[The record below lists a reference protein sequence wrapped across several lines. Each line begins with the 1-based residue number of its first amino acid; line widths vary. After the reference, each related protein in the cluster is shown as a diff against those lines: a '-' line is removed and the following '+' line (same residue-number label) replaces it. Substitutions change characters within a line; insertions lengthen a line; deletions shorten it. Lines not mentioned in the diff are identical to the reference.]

1 METKHQKTWW
11 RNSNQLNANI
21 EDRKISW
28 LELFYDLVYV
38 IAISKITHNLS
49 LQLNIPG
56 FLDYFYLLA
65 LVYWGW
71 LNGSAHHDLLGA
83 NDVRTIFLTIWQ
95 IVILSALIVT
105 LNSSSERIYFNTTVV
120 ILIMQY
126 YITYLWWSEGIYDK
140 SNIYLNRYYTV
151 IYMLAFVLIFSTF
164 FLHQPYLRIIFY
176 FALILNYL
184 PPYFEN
190 RALKEKRFEYRL
202 TNSMAERLGL
212 FTIILFGE
220 VILGVINGISK
231 FQNITFNHWLMFI
244 TSIFIV
250 FTLWFIFFGMISDK
264 KVKKG
269 FIKNNIYALLFL
281 PVAMSLGIIGV
292 AFEKIFITDAAVLIN
307 GSTNMKFILGIF
319 ICLFLLVTFC
329 ISKLIETSKSYLQA
343 QAILQKLILGAIVSI
358 FITCGISQ
366 YLPLFGF
373 LLIIL
378 SVLLVLPVAILI
390 FWNNLELS
398 KP

>member
-1 METKHQKTWW
+1 MYQRSWW
-11 RNSNQLNANI
+11 RNAKERNADI

-56 FLDYFYLLA
+56 FLDYFYMLGLI
-65 LVYWGW
+65 YWGW
-71 LNGSAHHDLLGA
+71 LNGSSHHDLLGA

-105 LNSSSERIYFNTTVV
+105 LNSNAEKIYFNATVV

-140 SNIYLNRYYTV
+140 INTHLNRYYTV
-151 IYMLAFVLIFSTF
+151 IYSLAFALIFSTF
-164 FLHQPYLRIIFY
+164 FLHQPYLRIVFY
-176 FALILNYL
+176 IALILNYL

-202 TNSMAERLGL
+202 TNSMTERLGL

-220 VILGVINGISK
+220 LISDVINGISR
-231 FQNITFNHWLMFI
+231 FQNLTFYHWILFI
-244 TSIFIV
+244 LSIFIV
-250 FTLWFIFFGMISDK
+250 FELWFIFFKMIGDK
-264 KVKKG
+264 KEKKG
-269 FIKNNIYALLFL
+269 FITNNIYALLFL

-292 AFEKIFITDAAVLIN
+292 TFEKLFITD
-307 GSTNMKFILGIF
+307 MKLFLGIF
-319 ICLFLLVTFC
+319 ICLFLLCTFC
-329 ISKLIETSKSYLQA
+329 ISKLIETPGSYMQA
-343 QAILQKLILGAIVSI
+343 QAKIQKLLLGVVVAIVV
-358 FITCGISQ
+358 TCGISQ
-366 YLPLFGF
+366 YIPLLGF
-373 LLIIL
+373 LIIIFSTLLI
-378 SVLLVLPVAILI
+378 LPIAILM
-390 FWNNLELS
+390 FWNELELS

>member
-1 METKHQKTWW
+1 MQQKNWW
-11 RNSNQLNANI
+11 RNLNERNANI

-49 LQLNIPG
+49 LHLNIPG
-56 FLDYFYLLA
+56 FLDYFYILGLI
-65 LVYWGW
+65 YWGW

-95 IVILSALIVT
+95 IVILSALIIT
-105 LNSSSERIYFNTTVV
+105 LNSPAETIYFNATVA
-120 ILIMQY
+120 ILIMQF

-140 SNIYLNRYYTV
+140 SNLHLNRYYTV
-151 IYMLAFVLIFSTF
+151 IYLAAFVLIFSTF
-164 FLHQPYLRIIFY
+164 FLHQPYFRIVFY
-176 FALILNYL
+176 IALLLNYL

-190 RALKEKRFEYRL
+190 SALKEKRFEYRL
-202 TNSMAERLGL
+202 TNSMVERLGL
-212 FTIILFGE
+212 FTTILFGE

-231 FQNITFNHWLMFI
+231 FQNLTFYHWLLF
-244 TSIFIV
+244 TLSIFIV
-250 FTLWFIFFGMISDK
+250 FVLWFIFFKMIGDK
-264 KVKKG
+264 KVKQG

-292 AFEKIFITDAAVLIN
+292 AFEKIFITNAAALN
-307 GSTNMKFILGIF
+307 DGSANMKLFLGVF
-319 ICLFLLVTFC
+319 ICLFLSGTFC
-329 ISKLIETSKSYLQA
+329 ISKLIETSNSYRQTLAKFQNLLLGVIVF
-343 QAILQKLILGAIVSI
+343 ILMI
-358 FITCGISQ
+358 CGISH
-366 YLPLFGF
+366 YLTLFWF

-378 SVLLVLPVAILI
+378 SLLLILPIAILM
-390 FWNNLELS
+390 FWNNSELP

>member
-1 METKHQKTWW
+1 MSKKNWW
-11 RNSNQLNANI
+11 RNSNERNANV

-49 LQLNIPG
+49 LQLTIPG
-56 FLDYFYLLA
+56 FLDYFYLLG
-65 LVYWGW
+65 LIYWGW
-71 LNGSAHHDLLGA
+71 LNGSSHHDILGA

-105 LNSSSERIYFNTTVV
+105 LNSPADRIYFNTTVV

-140 SNIYLNRYYTV
+140 NSRRLNRYYTV
-151 IYMLAFVLIFSTF
+151 IYLCVFALIFSTF
-164 FLHQPYLRIIFY
+164 FLHQPYLRIVFY
-176 FALILNYL
+176 VALLLNYL

-220 VILGVINGISK
+220 VILGVINGISG
-231 FQNITFNHWLMFI
+231 FQNLTFYHWSLFVI
-244 TSIFIV
+244 SIFIV
-250 FTLWFIFFGMISDK
+250 FTLWFIFFKMIGDK
-264 KVKKG
+264 IVKRG
-269 FIKNNIYALLFL
+269 FIKSNTYAVLFL

-292 AFEKIFITDAAVLIN
+292 AFEKIFITDAAALNDGVI
-307 GSTNMKFILGIF
+307 NMKFFLGIF
-319 ICLFLLVTFC
+319 ISLFLAGTFC
-329 ISKLIETSKSYLQA
+329 ISKLIETSKSYQQTQVKMQRL
-343 QAILQKLILGAIVSI
+343 LLCVIVSLAI
-358 FITCGISQ
+358 ITCGLSP
-366 YLPLFGF
+366 YMPLFGF
-373 LLIIL
+373 LSVIL
-378 SVLLVLPVAILI
+378 FVLLILPVAILI

-398 KP
+398 IP